1 MPGLIFYF
9 NKVKNENSKALK
21 RISFPENFCFNEVFT
36 DNNLF
41 FGNIKYESY
50 PQKIFKDNQY
60 IISFEGH
67 IYNKP
72 DEKKL
77 QQELIEIADLV
88 FDESADYKEKLQLW
102 LKNSDGDFVLSVLRK
117 SDKKIF
123 FLNDILGRLP
133 LYYLKSEDEFILTR
147 DFSQFPN
154 LITDISTDKMALA
167 QTLLFGYP
175 LGKRTLFNNVFCLK
189 PATLIVFDSNEFV
202 LDFQNIHELNF
213 ENKKNIKDSPE
224 EASEQL
230 YQYFLEATKNRAEIS
245 NNNLLSLSGGL
256 DSRAVLSAFDNLKIP
271 VKCATYFDADHLNKK
286 DVEVA
291 KQLAGIYNSELEIV
305 ELQKSKGRNVLE
317 LLQIKM
323 GMNYLG
329 MSFILPFFKEINE
342 HDLTCFTG
350 DGGDKML
357 PDLRPD
363 KNISGLN
370 DLIKFIIS
378 RNKIFSLNDVAKILN
393 IDKKE
398 ILFELEK
405 ILKSYP
411 EKDLKQKYVHFL
423 IFERTM
429 KWLFEGEDRNRY
441 YFRSVSPFYSYKF
454 FDYAMNCPDE
464 MKKNYKLFR
473 LFLERLSPEMAAVNN
488 ANWDIPVTSKKLKTF
503 FLKNKIRTLIPQN
516 IKQNIKS
523 GFKKNNYL
531 LDSNDAVVECF
542 SQQFKACEYLKTVF
556 NVNELKKIKYLSED
570 EFYYLFNLTS
580 VIEKI
585 KTGKSSIGGFGERDF
600 V

>member
-9 NKVKNENSKALK
+9 NKVKNENKKVLK

-36 DNNLF
+36 DDEFF

-50 PQKIFKDNQY
+50 PFKIFSDNKY

-67 IYNKP
+67 IYNKT

-77 QQELIEIADLV
+77 QQEFIEIADLV
-88 FDESADYKEKLQLW
+88 FDESVDYKEKLQSW
-102 LKNSDGDFVLSVLRK
+102 LKDSDGDFVLSVFRK
-117 SDKKIF
+117 SDKKMF

-133 LYYLKSEDEFILTR
+133 VYFFKSKNEFILTR
-147 DFSQFPN
+147 DFSQISN
-154 LITDISTDKMALA
+154 LIPEISTDKMALA

-175 LGKRTLFNNVFCLK
+175 LGKRTLFDNVFCLK
-189 PATLIVFDSNEFV
+189 PATLMVFNPNEFV
-202 LDFQNIHELNF
+202 LNFENINELNF
-213 ENKKNIKDSPE
+213 ENKKNIEQSQK
-224 EASEQL
+224 EASEKL
-230 YQYFLEATKNRAEIS
+230 HQYFIEATKNRAGIS
-245 NNNLLSLSGGL
+245 KNNLLSLSGGL

-271 VKCATYFDADHLNKK
+271 LKCATYSDADNLNKK

-291 KQLAGIYNSELEIV
+291 KQLADIYNSELEIV
-305 ELQKSKGRNVLE
+305 ELQKSKGKDVLE

-329 MSFILPFFKEINE
+329 MSFILPFFKKINKNN
-342 HDLTCFTG
+342 LTCFTG
-350 DGGDKML
+350 DGGDKAL

-363 KNISGLN
+363 KNISGIN
-370 DLIKFIIS
+370 DLIKYIIS
-378 RNKIFSLNDVAKILN
+378 QNKIFSLNDVEKILN

-398 ILFELEK
+398 ILTELRN
-405 ILKSYP
+405 ILQSYP

-464 MKKNYKLFR
+464 MKKDYKLFR

-488 ANWDIPVTSKKLKTF
+488 ANWDIPVTSEKIKSF
-503 FLKNKIRTLIPQN
+503 FLKNKIRKLIPQK

-523 GFKKNNYL
+523 GFKKKNYL
-531 LDSNDAVVECF
+531 LDSDNAAVECF
-542 SQQFKACEYLKTVF
+542 SQQFKDYNHLNSVF
-556 NVNELKKIKYLSED
+556 NIDKLKKIKYLSED
-570 EFYYLFNLTS
+570 KFYYLFTLTS
-580 VIEKI
+580 VIEKV
-585 KTGKSSIGGFGERDF
+585 KTGKSSIGGFVDRIF